1 MTVACG
7 SGCAASIGLM
17 VTTGKREQKRTSNR
31 KCSQWMGI
39 QGNYK
44 GDAEGGAELIINSAP
59 LHLVY
64 NALWCKQLI
73 TNAMGQMAAHVLP
86 IVHACCKYTR
96 LVCN

>member
-44 GDAEGGAELIINSAP
+44 GDAGGGGRVN
-59 LHLVY
+59 H
-64 NALWCKQLI
+64 
-73 TNAMGQMAAHVLP
+73 
-86 IVHACCKYTR
+86 
-96 LVCN
+96 